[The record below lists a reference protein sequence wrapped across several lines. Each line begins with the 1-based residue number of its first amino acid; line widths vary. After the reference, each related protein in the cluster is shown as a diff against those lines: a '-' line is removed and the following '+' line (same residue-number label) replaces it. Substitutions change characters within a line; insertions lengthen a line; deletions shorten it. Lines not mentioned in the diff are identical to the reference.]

1 MTPRILIA
9 EDDKDIRELIRM
21 HLEKDDY
28 LVDTAENGLVAFD
41 KFNSN
46 SYDLIILDIMM
57 PGLTGIELLRNIRQT
72 SEVPVLMLTARDAD
86 HDKILGLDLGAD
98 DYITKPF
105 SIFELSSRV
114 RAHLRRYLKFNQRA
128 DIKGRILVNGPIRLD
143 ESCYEVTVYGESVQ
157 LNPTE
162 FKILT
167 LLMESPG
174 RVYTKRQIYEHA
186 WEEDYHGDDNTI
198 MVHMS
203 HLRDK
208 LEKDAKKPEF
218 IKTIRGVGYRMESR
232 KNENETI

>member
-1 MTPRILIA
+1 MTPKILIA
-9 EDDKDIRELIRM
+9 EDDTDIRQLIRM

-28 LVDTAENGLVAFD
+28 HVDTAENGLKALE
-41 KFNSN
+41 KFNLAH
-46 SYDLIILDIMM
+46 YDLIILDIMM
-57 PGLTGIELLRNIRQT
+57 PGLTGIELLRHIREK

-114 RAHLRRYLKFNQRA
+114 RAHLRRYLKFNQNA
-128 DIKGRILVNGPIRLD
+128 DIKGRILESGPLFLD
-143 ESCYEVTVYGESVQ
+143 ESRHKVTVNGQAVD

-167 LLMESPG
+167 LFMQSPG
-174 RVYTKRQIYEHA
+174 RVYTKRQIYEFA

-198 MVHMS
+198 MVHIS
-203 HLRDK
+203 HLR
-208 LEKDAKKPEF
+208 EKIETDPKHPRL
-218 IKTIRGVGYRMESR
+218 IKTIRGVGYRL
-232 KNENETI
+232 ETSS

>member
-1 MTPRILIA
+1 MTPKILIA
-9 EDDKDIRELIRM
+9 EDDTDIRELIRM

-28 LVDTAENGLVAFD
+28 KVDTAENGLVAFD
-41 KFNSN
+41 KFNSER
-46 SYDLIILDIMM
+46 YDLIILDIMM
-57 PGLTGIELLRNIRQT
+57 PGLNGIELLRNIRQT
-72 SEVPVLMLTARDAD
+72 SEVPVIMLTARDAD
-86 HDKILGLDLGAD
+86 YDKILGLDLGAD

-114 RAHLRRYLKFNQRA
+114 RAHLRRYLKFTQKA
-128 DIKGRILVNGPIRLD
+128 AVHGRILVNGPIRLD
-143 ESCYEVTVYGESVQ
+143 EASFEVTVEGNQVQ

-167 LLMESPG
+167 LFMESPG

-198 MVHMS
+198 MVHIS

-208 LEKDAKKPEF
+208 IERDPKKPEF
-218 IKTIRGVGYRMESR
+218 IKTIRGVGYRLESR
-232 KNENETI
+232 S

>member
-9 EDDKDIRELIRM
+9 EDDTDIRELIKM
-21 HLEKDDY
+21 HLEKDAY
-28 LVDTAENGLVAFD
+28 RVDTAENGLIAFD
-41 KFNSN
+41 KFTSE

-57 PGLTGIELLRNIRQT
+57 PGLSGLELLRNIRRT

-114 RAHLRRYLKFNQRA
+114 RAQLRRYLEFTQKA
-128 DIKGRILVNGPIRLD
+128 SIKGRVLVSGPIRLD
-143 ESCYEVTVYGESVQ
+143 ESSYEVTVDGKPIQ

-162 FKILT
+162 FKILS
-167 LLMESPG
+167 LLLEAPG

-186 WEEDYHGDDNTI
+186 WEDDYHGDDNTI

-208 LEKDAKKPEF
+208 IERDPKKPEF
-218 IKTIRGVGYRMESR
+218 IKTIRGVGYRLES
-232 KNENETI
+232 N

>member
-1 MTPRILIA
+1 MTPKILIA
-9 EDDKDIRELIRM
+9 EDDTDIRQLIRM

-28 LVDTAENGLVAFD
+28 HVDTAENGLKALE
-41 KFNSN
+41 KFNLAH
-46 SYDLIILDIMM
+46 YDLIILDIMM
-57 PGLTGIELLRNIRQT
+57 PGLTGIELLRHIREK

-114 RAHLRRYLKFNQRA
+114 RAHLRRYLKFNQNA
-128 DIKGRILVNGPIRLD
+128 DIKGRILESGPLFLD
-143 ESCYEVTVYGESVQ
+143 ESRHEVTVNGQAVD

-167 LLMESPG
+167 LFMQSPG
-174 RVYTKRQIYEHA
+174 RVYTKRQIYEFA

-198 MVHMS
+198 MVHIS
-203 HLRDK
+203 HLR
-208 LEKDAKKPEF
+208 EKIETDPKHPRL
-218 IKTIRGVGYRMESR
+218 IKTIRGVGYRL
-232 KNENETI
+232 ETSS

>member
-1 MTPRILIA
+1 MTPKILIA
-9 EDDKDIRELIRM
+9 EDDTDIRELIRM

-28 LVDTAENGLVAFD
+28 RVDTAENGLVAFD
-41 KFNSN
+41 KFNAEN
-46 SYDLIILDIMM
+46 YDLIILDIMM
-57 PGLTGIELLRNIRQT
+57 PGLSGIELLRSIRQT

-86 HDKILGLDLGAD
+86 YDKILGLDLGAD

-114 RAHLRRYLKFNQRA
+114 RAHLRRYLQFTQKTAVR
-128 DIKGRILVNGPIRLD
+128 GRVLTNGPIRLD
-143 ESCYEVTVYGESVQ
+143 EASYEVTVEGDSVQ

-198 MVHMS
+198 MVHIS
-203 HLRDK
+203 HLREK
-208 LEKDAKKPEF
+208 LERDPKKPEF
-218 IKTIRGVGYRMESR
+218 IKTIRGVGYRLESHS
-232 KNENETI
+232 

>member
-1 MTPRILIA
+1 MTPIILIA
-9 EDDKDIRELIRM
+9 EDDTDIRELIRM
-21 HLEKDDY
+21 HLEKDNY
-28 LVDTAENGLVAFD
+28 RVETAENGLVAFD
-41 KFNSN
+41 KFNTG

-57 PGLTGIELLRNIRQT
+57 PGMSGIELLRNIRQT

-86 HDKILGLDLGAD
+86 YDKILGLDLGAD

-114 RAHLRRYLKFNQRA
+114 RAHLRRYLEFAQKSTVR
-128 DIKGRILVNGPIRLD
+128 GRILINGPIRLD
-143 ESCYEVTVYGESVQ
+143 ESSYEVTVNGKSIQ

-186 WEEDYHGDDNTI
+186 WEEEYHGDNNTI
-198 MVHMS
+198 MVHIS
-203 HLRDK
+203 HLREK
-208 LEKDAKKPEF
+208 LENDPKK
-218 IKTIRGVGYRMESR
+218 T
-232 KNENETI
+232 

>member
-1 MTPRILIA
+1 MTPKILIA
-9 EDDKDIRELIRM
+9 EDDTDIRQLIRM

-28 LVDTAENGLVAFD
+28 HVDTAENGLKALE
-41 KFNSN
+41 KFNLAH
-46 SYDLIILDIMM
+46 YDLIILDIMM
-57 PGLTGIELLRNIRQT
+57 PGLTGIELLRHIREK

-114 RAHLRRYLKFNQRA
+114 RAHLRRYLKFNQNA
-128 DIKGRILVNGPIRLD
+128 DIKGRILESGPLFLD
-143 ESCYEVTVYGESVQ
+143 ESRHKVTVSGQAVD

-167 LLMESPG
+167 LFMQSPG
-174 RVYTKRQIYEHA
+174 RVYTKRQIYEFA

-198 MVHMS
+198 MVHIS
-203 HLRDK
+203 HLR
-208 LEKDAKKPEF
+208 EKIETDPKHPRL
-218 IKTIRGVGYRMESR
+218 IKTIRGVGYRL
-232 KNENETI
+232 ETSS